1 MSKTEL
7 IEGTDGTADYP
18 YPARL
23 NHVKCVLFGM
33 FGLVNGIGTLF
44 LVSFCC
50 GICCHSKNW
59 RFFCFWCVLR
69 VGVVAA
75 VYIIDA
81 VSRNP
86 LFVWMIETV
95 HLVVLVYLCQSFE
108 TLVQKERIT

>member
-1 MSKTEL
+1 
-7 IEGTDGTADYP
+7 
-18 YPARL
+18 
-23 NHVKCVLFGM
+23 M
-33 FGLVNGIGTLF
+33 FGLVNGIGALF
-44 LVSFCC
+44 LVSLCC
-50 GICCHSKNW
+50 GICCYSKNW

-75 VYIIDA
+75 VCLIDA

-95 HLVVLVYLCQSFE
+95 HLVVLAYLCKSFE

>member
-1 MSKTEL
+1 
-7 IEGTDGTADYP
+7 
-18 YPARL
+18 
-23 NHVKCVLFGM
+23 M
-33 FGLVNGIGTLF
+33 FGLVNGIGALF
-44 LVSFCC
+44 LVSLCC

-69 VGVVAA
+69 VWL
-75 VYIIDA
+75 IDA

-95 HLVVLVYLCQSFE
+95 HLVVLAYLCKSFE